1 MTTTDDQR
9 DDGAVAEAALDQ
21 DLAAAEA
28 EAADTR
34 ALHGKP
40 MLGQEFA
47 LKVCKILGL
56 DPAGVQELTI
66 RPERDGLV
74 HVAATVALREE
85 EGRLVLKVF
94 ESVEW
99 RDTSH
104 DTP

>member
-1 MTTTDDQR
+1 MTTDDQH

-21 DLAAAEA
+21 DLADAEA